1 MQFVIGDEFL
11 EKFLNIKM
19 LKFKYICKDAST
31 LNELFKV
38 RRLYLY
44 ILWFDNNITN
54 NSKGGYSNEKIC
66 FKKFVSYY
74 NCFNDFL
81 DL

>member
-19 LKFKYICKDAST
+19 LKFKDAST

-44 ILWFDNNITN
+44 VIVVL
-54 NSKGGYSNEKIC
+54 
-66 FKKFVSYY
+66 
-74 NCFNDFL
+74 NDFNIIIFFL
-81 DL
+81 IKDIITSFTSFKGIV

>member
-11 EKFLNIKM
+11 EEISKQKM

-44 ILWFDNNITN
+44 VIVVL
-54 NSKGGYSNEKIC
+54 K
-66 FKKFVSYY
+66 
-74 NCFNDFL
+74 
-81 DL
+81 

>member
-44 ILWFDNNITN
+44 VIVVL
-54 NSKGGYSNEKIC
+54 K
-66 FKKFVSYY
+66 
-74 NCFNDFL
+74 
-81 DL
+81 